1 MSLADR
7 ILSERRLTAADRK
20 KMPSSMFG
28 DPAKRKYPM
37 PDKKHAAVAKAYA
50 SRFASKS
57 KEKKIDAKAN
67 KKIFGKK
74 TEDAVYSRS
83 PLLIEKHLGFKK
95 LKASLAHKKHHP
107 KNPAAV
113 AAVIG
118 REKYGSKRFSD
129 MAQRGKKSACYGEGI
144 DAIAELKA
152 LSEGLV
158 ELRKVVTESI
168 KK

>member
-1 MSLADR
+1 MSQYR
-7 ILSERRLTAADRK
+7 ILSEKRLTTAQRN

-28 DPAKRKYPM
+28 EPAKRKYPM

-57 KEKKIDAKAN
+57 QEKKIDAKAN
-67 KKIFGKK
+67 KKIFGKR
-74 TEDAVYSRS
+74 TEDMVYSRT
-83 PLLIEKHLGFKK
+83 PLLIEKHMGFKK
-95 LKASLAHKKHHP
+95 LKASLAHKKNHP
-107 KNPAAV
+107 KNPGAV

-118 REKYGSKRFSD
+118 REKFGKAKFQA
-129 MAQRGKKSACYGEGI
+129 MAAKGRKAACYSESI

-152 LSEGLV
+152 LAEGLV
-158 ELRKVVTESI
+158 ELRKVVTEGI